1 MVFPFDVRAAMTTAL
16 ASRWAGDGGGIRRGR
31 PQIQA
36 PQLFFVPQVQQASA
50 QRGRGET
57 PARQQTGRGL
67 RHGLAAPGA
76 DGDRRQ
82 PAPLVKQDQPV
93 AHGNR
98 GGVPQAGFPAPH
110 QAAGLHLHAPQAAAD
125 RAESIH
131 VAVPA
136 DEVVVVAVQHLL
148 VAPPQ
153 FLIAAVGPHADAQAA
168 HLIAADQHEVAA
180 HDRRAG
186 VDRVRMVG
194 SKGDLPPHA
203 SAGRIQGH
211 KVLVGPDENEA
222 AAVQRGRRGRSAA
235 CPIRGSCPQRVAR
248 VLVQSHDPGSAWPP
262 PDVHDQPV
270 PVQQR
275 AGADWEHPRFDLVL
289 GVQRPGP
296 ARHTAMQVQAVQAA
310 FRAPGV
316 HVVAIE
322 RRSTVRPVGVVHSSA
337 VGGGIT
343 KSPPRPAGVRP
354 GALNHLDVAVAIEQH
369 QHAAAHH
376 RRGISGPQG
385 TRPTHGRPR
394 VGPLGQHIR
403 LPRHAVVIRPEEPGP
418 ARGPSAALAVSRR
431 GGRRRRRHT
440 APDRHATFGRRCRR
454 AVTTGAGDHQAAQQR
469 PPETDRG

>member
-67 RHGLAAPGA
+67 RHGLAVSGA

-98 GGVPQAGFPAPH
+98 GGVSQAGFPAPH

-125 RAESIH
+125 RAEPIH

-153 FLIAAVGPHADAQAA
+153 FLI
-168 HLIAADQHEVAA
+168 
-180 HDRRAG
+180 
-186 VDRVRMVG
+186 
-194 SKGDLPPHA
+194 
-203 SAGRIQGH
+203 
-211 KVLVGPDENEA
+211 
-222 AAVQRGRRGRSAA
+222 
-235 CPIRGSCPQRVAR
+235 
-248 VLVQSHDPGSAWPP
+248 
-262 PDVHDQPV
+262 
-270 PVQQR
+270 
-275 AGADWEHPRFDLVL
+275 
-289 GVQRPGP
+289 
-296 ARHTAMQVQAVQAA
+296 
-310 FRAPGV
+310 
-316 HVVAIE
+316 
-322 RRSTVRPVGVVHSSA
+322 VHSST

-343 KSPPRPAGVRP
+343 KGPPRPTGVRP
-354 GALNHLDVAVAIEQH
+354 RALNHLVVAVAIEQH
-369 QHAAAHH
+369 QRAAAHH
-376 RRGISGPQG
+376 RRGIAGPQG

-394 VGPLGQHIR
+394 VGPLDQHIR
-403 LPRHAVVIRPEEPGP
+403 LPRHAVVVRPEEPGP
-418 ARGPSAALAVSRR
+418 ARGAIAARAVSRR

-440 APDRHATFGRRCRR
+440 APERHATFGGRCRR

-469 PPETDRG
+469 PPKTGRGCDASVHVPRLPAGPLQPVALRRVRGAVPEPGSRGVQPFRGPSRVYPQRVRRQQVTARRRLELTKGSHRPRVRGAECPHGYGGRAP